1 MLESRSRNLVALK
14 IQVLNFRIADRI
26 LDFREGGFAI
36 GDVVVAEVKLLDSC
50 FGKFNLRLLGHDR
63 MSLLQFVKDYE
74 RIVIL

>member
-1 MLESRSRNLVALK
+1 LLESRSRNLVALK

-26 LDFREGGFAI
+26 LDFREDGFAI
-36 GDVVVAEVKLLDSC
+36 RDVVVAEVELLDSC
-50 FGKFNLRLLGHDR
+50 FDEFNLRLLGHDR